1 MSLSTVERCPP
12 CQLTTAWA
20 NVGKKN
26 YWPVFISFL
35 LYACKKST
43 TPCKKSNTFL
53 TAKVPLRQKST
64 IYSDNSAVKIP
75 MHILAIIII
84 IIIIIIMTIIIKII
98 TIKKVNLLTEINV
111 NLLILNYSGMR
122 SFLHKYKT
130 WHIMVIYL
138 SFYQK
143 LVFCQYEGTCGL
155 LWRNAFIL
163 SNATSI
169 TVFLKRVQMLFD
181 VETLGMKF

>member
-1 MSLSTVERCPP
+1 
-12 CQLTTAWA
+12 
-20 NVGKKN
+20 
-26 YWPVFISFL
+26 
-35 LYACKKST
+35 
-43 TPCKKSNTFL
+43 
-53 TAKVPLRQKST
+53 
-64 IYSDNSAVKIP
+64 
-75 MHILAIIII
+75 MHILAITIII

-111 NLLILNYSGMR
+111 NLLILTYIGMR
-122 SFLHKYKT
+122 SSLHKYKT
-130 WHIMVIYL
+130 SPMMVIHL

-143 LVFCQYEGTCGL
+143 LDFCQYEGTCGL

-181 VETLGMKF
+181 METLVLSFRWKKKTYYSMHLRGFFR